1 MIATNCLSSSS
12 FLVSPIAA
20 RKRSV
25 MSTGLSDQRSRL
37 RGRRSQQWDAV
48 GSACLEVLEDRRLL
62 SFAPAVSYAPGADPR
77 EIIAADFNND
87 GQLDLVV
94 ANPTANSV
102 NVLLGNGDGTFQS
115 PLPSAAGTNPR
126 SIAVGDFNADG
137 KLDLA
142 AVSGGSSGVNVM
154 RGNGNGTFAAP
165 DHVAVGAE
173 VTHSVA
179 TGDFNND
186 GKMDLVVSSNY
197 LPGYGYPQG
206 QLDVLLAIGDGSFA
220 TPRTFWMMDRALG
233 SVVVADFNGDGNRDV
248 VTELSDYSTVIVA
261 LGDGHGNLAG
271 QGWAGWARSE
281 APSAAADLTGD
292 GRSDVVVAGGLLRGD
307 GAGSFVSGFPEQPET
322 AGSGPGTVALGDFD
336 HDGHL
341 DIAKTDGIVRYA
353 GNGTFSSEELY
364 VPAPDPGATAVAA
377 GDFNGDGWLD
387 VATANSTGDTVSVLL
402 NDRTWGVTPPAISVG
417 DAATIT
423 EGNMGTLNA
432 TFTVTLSKPSTA
444 AVTVSYATSDVTAT
458 AGSDYVAKTG
468 TLTIPA
474 GQTSGTF
481 TVAVMGDRIV
491 ESTETFAVELTS
503 ATNATISNAWGSAV
517 ILDDEPRIN
526 IGNVSK
532 SEGDRKTTT
541 FSFTVS
547 LSTAYDQAVT
557 VNYATAN
564 GTAMAG
570 SDYQAKSGSVT
581 FAPGE
586 TIKTITI
593 VVNGDRSK
601 ELNETFFVDLF
612 GPSSNAVIGVARG
625 TGTIFNDDK
634 R

>member
-1 MIATNCLSSSS
+1 
-12 FLVSPIAA
+12 
-20 RKRSV
+20 
-25 MSTGLSDQRSRL
+25 
-37 RGRRSQQWDAV
+37 
-48 GSACLEVLEDRRLL
+48 VLEDRRLM
-62 SFAPAVSYAPGADPR
+62 SFAPAVNYAAGADPS

-87 GQLDLVV
+87 GRLDLVV

-102 NVLLGNGDGTFQS
+102 NVLLGNGNGTFQAL
-115 PLPSAAGTNPR
+115 LPSAAGANPR

-142 AVSGGSSGVNVM
+142 AISSDSYGVNVI

-165 DHVAVGAE
+165 EHVAVGYE
-173 VTHSVA
+173 DTHSVA

-186 GKMDLVVSSNY
+186 GKMDLVVSSNFRPDY
-197 LPGYGYPQG
+197 GNGYYGYPQG
-206 QLDVLLAIGDGSFA
+206 KLDVLLAIGDGSFA
-220 TPRTFWMMDRALG
+220 APRTFWTMDRALG
-233 SVVVADFNGDGNRDV
+233 SVVVTDLNGDGNRDV
-248 VTELSDYSTVIVA
+248 VTEMPDYSEVILV
-261 LGDGHGNLAG
+261 LGDGHGNLSMNG
-271 QGWAGWARSE
+271 WSGWAIAQ

-292 GRSDVVVAGGLLRGD
+292 GKTDVVVDGGLLRGN
-307 GAGSFVSGFPEQPET
+307 GAGGFLTDVPEQFQT

-341 DIAKTDGIVRYA
+341 DIAKTDSIVRYA
-353 GNGTFSSEELY
+353 GNGTFSSEPY
-364 VPAPDPGATAVAA
+364 VPAPGPSATAVAA

-387 VATANSTGDTVSVLL
+387 VATVNSTGNTVSVLL
-402 NDRTWGVTPPAISVG
+402 NDRTWAVTPPTVSIS
-417 DAATIT
+417 DAPMVT
-423 EGNMGTLNA
+423 EGNTGAVNA
-432 TFTVTLSKPSTA
+432 TFTVTLSKPSSA
-444 AVTVSYATSDVTAT
+444 AVTVNYATADLAAK

-481 TVAVMGDRIV
+481 TVAVIGDRIV
-491 ESTETFAVELTS
+491 ESSTEEFSVQLTS
-503 ATNATISNAWGSAV
+503 ATNATIANAWGTGL

-526 IGNVSK
+526 IGNMSK
-532 SEGDRKTTT
+532 SEGTGKGKNNTTTT
-541 FSFTVS
+541 FTFTVS
-547 LSTAYDQAVT
+547 LGAAYDQAVT

-564 GTAMAG
+564 GTATAG

-593 VVNGDRSK
+593 VVIGDRTK
-601 ELNETFFVDLF
+601 ESNETFFVDLF
-612 GPSSNAVIGVARG
+612 GPSSNAFINTSRG
-625 TGTIFNDDK
+625 TGTILNDDK